1 MKTGLLIFWLLLLQ
15 ALPCSSV
22 ALENR
27 AKDVVVVKS
36 SDNLYFNET
45 IDNLTELSSQDINFV
60 VMSLDELNSD
70 IKPVYQNN
78 IFITLGIR
86 ATTRVFELFPDQFI
100 ISTYSTREQIEN
112 LSPAGR
118 NHLAI
123 LLDQPLERYLA
134 FGHFLAD
141 SSSPG
146 IINSKQI
153 EPDNQQKEILKLL
166 NLKLTQYQALRSA
179 DLLPTIRHLKQQSDA
194 LIMLPNQRLYN
205 RDTLKGV
212 LLTAYRNRIPII
224 SYSPAHVRSGALAS
238 IYSSPGDIG
247 RHLNEILSKILS
259 KRPETGQ
266 TLHYARY
273 YSIKINRR
281 VAHSQEFELPEEAE
295 IRQHLSEVLP

>member
-1 MKTGLLIFWLLLLQ
+1 MKTGLLVFWLFLLQ
-15 ALPCSSV
+15 ALLCSPV
-22 ALENR
+22 ALASN
-27 AKDVVVVKS
+27 AKDIIVVKS
-36 SDNLYFNET
+36 SDNAYFNET
-45 IDNLTELSSQDINFV
+45 INKLKELASKDIHFK
-60 VMSLDELNSD
+60 VMSPDDLNSEM
-70 IKPVYQNN
+70 KPIYQNN

-86 ATTRVFELFPDQFI
+86 ATAKVIKLFPDQLI

-118 NHLAI
+118 KHLAI

-134 FGHFLAD
+134 FGHYLTK

-153 EPDNQQKEILKLL
+153 KLTRQQKHILNRLKL
-166 NLKLTQYQALRSA
+166 NLSQYQTQRSA
-179 DLLPTIRHLKQQSDA
+179 DLLSTIRHLKRQSDA
-194 LIMLPNQRLYN
+194 LLMLPNQRLYN

-224 SYSPAHVRSGALAS
+224 SYSPAHVKSGALAS
-238 IYSSPGDIG
+238 IYSSPEDIG
-247 RHLNEILSKILS
+247 RHLSELLSSSMS
-259 KRPETGQ
+259 KPPKAGQ

-281 VAHSQEFELPEEAE
+281 VAHSQEFKLSKEAD
-295 IRQHLSEVLP
+295 IRQLLSEVLR